1 MKMFYFLALV
11 AAVVLLALSPGA
23 VLAYSGIPSETE
35 SNYQSPEAGWH
46 GEDTGKT
53 SGDEMK
59 STEVAPQSA
68 SEAGTEE
75 AGSLPESSLGKT
87 KNNSGIGD
95 EERLIEG
102 GAGMFY
108 RPEDVG
114 P

>member
-35 SNYQSPEAGWH
+35 SSYQNPDAGWH
-46 GEDTGKT
+46 GEDTVKS
-53 SGDEMK
+53 SGEEMS
-59 STEVAPQSA
+59 STE
-68 SEAGTEE
+68 AGAFESQNSEE
-75 AGSLPESSLGKT
+75 AGRLPENSVGKV